1 MKKRYLILLALLAL
15 TLTCLLSGCGK
26 GEQDLEGMYVAT
38 FEINGGKLNLGTS
51 DVTTKINFAY
61 EPGALVMDPTVRIGS
76 GETSSLGYAIS
87 RAGYNFTGWYT
98 GPECLPEQK
107 WDFATGTINA
117 EKLTLYAGWEKQIVY
132 TYTVCYTDGANTV
145 ALGSYNVKPGATF
158 DDYRKYATLRDDYTP
173 IGYFADA
180 ACQTPWDA
188 TTVHPGGEQD
198 TDISVFVDYIPG
210 EWLIVDSYTKLKSAI
225 GKGNIYLTANIDCE
239 GKELT
244 FGDWKYVLEGNGFA
258 IDNFTVNKYGTSRTP
273 VATIFKSLKAGAE
286 VRNVS
291 FTNVTF
297 NYKDVSDATTSGGT
311 ITVTRKMAALAG
323 EGADCKVT
331 NVTVSGKLI
340 TNYEGELPRLNE
352 VFYDETGTNTITSFS
367 AAIVVEKQS

>member
-198 TDISVFVDYIPG
+198 TDISVFVDIRNPLVFHNHHRPQSPG
-210 EWLIVDSYTKLKSAI
+210 HHLQGQFPQQRRLA
-225 GKGNIYLTANIDCE
+225 ANIRQYLS
-239 GKELT
+239 GHQPSGL
-244 FGDWKYVLEGNGFA
+244 FLRQRAGGFMGLA
-258 IDNFTVNKYGTSRTP
+258 P
-273 VATIFKSLKAGAE
+273 LL
-286 VRNVS
+286 
-291 FTNVTF
+291 
-297 NYKDVSDATTSGGT
+297 
-311 ITVTRKMAALAG
+311 ALAFQG
-323 EGADCKVT
+323 DLVCR
-331 NVTVSGKLI
+331 TVV
-340 TNYEGELPRLNE
+340 NPDAELLTGICS
-352 VFYDETGTNTITSFS
+352 VFILLQ
-367 AAIVVEKQS
+367 AAVFT